1 MVFNRSKMQKQA
13 GELFKKSEGILEA
26 GKIKL
31 RLSSLDNEIY
41 KLKAEL
47 GDLVFVDYVKET
59 DEREKRE
66 ELCRVILEMENEK
79 EDLESQLEQN
89 KK

>member
-13 GELFKKSEGILEA
+13 GELLKKSEGILEA

-47 GDLVFVDYVKET
+47 GALVFVDYVKET

-66 ELCRVILEMENEK
+66 ELCRKILEMENEK